1 MGVESP
7 KVDRQVIQER
17 LQEIKNIIEILL
29 YPYSRVEGPYR
40 CADPVTVMGSY
51 PIIIK
56 YKIEEYGMPD
66 TYREIIF
73 SMKYWENT
81 YACSLSIPYVI
92 ELDIEE
98 TYWQD
103 VLYRSF
109 VPQIK
114 EIIQKLITHIKLRQM
129 QIATANI
136 KKYKTIPEDL
146 IKKVY
151 PEVTSFTK
159 EE

>member
-1 MGVESP
+1 ME
-7 KVDRQVIQER
+7 VDRQVIQER
-17 LQEIKNIIEILL
+17 LEEIKNIIEILL
-29 YPYSRVEGPYR
+29 YPYGRIEGP
-40 CADPVTVMGSY
+40 CHNVEPVTVMGSY

-56 YKIEEYGMPD
+56 YKIEEYGMPN

-81 YACSLSIPYVI
+81 YSCALTIPYI
-92 ELDIEE
+92 IDLDIEE

-103 VLYRSF
+103 TLYYVL
-109 VPQIK
+109 VPQVK
-114 EIIQKLITHIKLRQM
+114 EIIQKLITHVKFRQM
-129 QIATANI
+129 QLATINME
-136 KKYKTIPEDL
+136 KYKTIPEAL

-151 PEVTSFTK
+151 PEVADFTK

>member
-1 MGVESP
+1 M

-17 LQEIKNIIEILL
+17 LEEIKNIIEILL
-29 YPYSRVEGPYR
+29 YPYSENEGQYYN
-40 CADPVTVMGSY
+40 ADPVTVMGSY

-81 YACSLSIPYVI
+81 YAYALTIPYI
-92 ELDIEE
+92 IDLDIEE

-103 VLYRSF
+103 VLYQAL
-109 VPQIK
+109 VHQIK
-114 EIIQKLITHIKLRQM
+114 EIIQKLITHVKFRQM
-129 QIATANI
+129 KLATINLE
-136 KKYKTIPEDL
+136 KYKTIPEAL

-151 PEVTSFTK
+151 PEATDFTK

>member
-1 MGVESP
+1 
-7 KVDRQVIQER
+7 
-17 LQEIKNIIEILL
+17 
-29 YPYSRVEGPYR
+29 
-40 CADPVTVMGSY
+40 
-51 PIIIK
+51 
-56 YKIEEYGMPD
+56 MPD

-73 SMKYWENT
+73 SMKYWEHT
-81 YACSLSIPYVI
+81 YACALAIPYI
-92 ELDIEE
+92 IDLDVEE

-103 VLYRSF
+103 VLYRSL

-129 QIATANI
+129 QLATINME
-136 KKYKTIPEDL
+136 KYKTIPEDL

-151 PEVTSFTK
+151 PEVESFTK

>member
-1 MGVESP
+1 MQ
-7 KVDRQVIQER
+7 VDRQVIQER
-17 LQEIKNIIEILL
+17 LEEIKTIIEILL
-29 YPYSRVEGPYR
+29 YPYSRIEGPYHNSE
-40 CADPVTVMGSY
+40 PVTVMGSY

-56 YKIEEYGMPD
+56 YKIEEHGMPD

-81 YACSLSIPYVI
+81 YAYALAIPYI
-92 ELDIEE
+92 IDLDVEE

-103 VLYRSF
+103 VLYRAL

-129 QIATANI
+129 QLATINME
-136 KKYKTIPEDL
+136 KYKTISEDL

-151 PEVTSFTK
+151 PEVADFSK